1 MGQKLYRVDDLAMVR
16 VVAGGRQGR
25 QGKIKH

>member
-1 MGQKLYRVDDLAMVR
+1 MGQKLYRVSDLAMVR

-25 QGKIKH
+25 QSKMKQ